1 MLKVYLDNC
10 CLNRPFDDLSIGNN
24 KNEASAKM
32 FIQSLIKYK
41 NIELYYSFVSQA
53 EIEENPF
60 DDIKAAIMDFIET
73 NATAFVGENR
83 LDEVKAIADK
93 IMSTGIKP
101 KDAAHIAC
109 AIFAG
114 CDYFI
119 STDKRLLKYQTNK
132 IKLINPIEFMDI
144 WRAE

>member
-10 CLNRPFDDLSIGNN
+10 CFNRPFDDLSIGNN
-24 KNEASAKM
+24 RNEASAKM
-32 FIQSLIKYK
+32 FIQSLIKYN

-60 DDIKAAIMDFIET
+60 DDIKTAIMDFIET
-73 NATAFVGENR
+73 NATAFIGENR
-83 LDEVKAIADK
+83 LDEVKAIANE
-93 IMSTGIKP
+93 IMITGIKP
-101 KDAAHIAC
+101 NDAAHIAC

>member
-1 MLKVYLDNC
+1 
-10 CLNRPFDDLSIGNN
+10 
-24 KNEASAKM
+24 M

-132 IKLINPIEFMDI
+132 IKLINPIEFMDM
-144 WRAE
+144 WRVE